1 MQNSHK
7 GLNLALS
14 GQKGDLDAKLES
26 AVFQMLQSVSV
37 MNIELS
43 AFTGRI
49 CTFLLAS
56 PLKAFLLLPKIVSDR
71 GMG

>member
-37 MNIELS
+37 NIELS

-56 PLKAFLLLPKIVSDR
+56 PLKAF
-71 GMG
+71 